1 MSKSLITYT
10 IDIDEGKLMEDIE
23 KRLYSALDNAYKIAN
38 NKFSKGNSYYV
49 EYVNMR
55 INQFDTIKN

>member
-38 NKFSKGNSYYV
+38 NKFSK
-49 EYVNMR
+49 EILLCR
-55 INQFDTIKN
+55 IC